1 MKNFL
6 VGLAIGVPTGM
17 LLADHRKGIAE
28 RLRNVIHRDLR
39 GITDTDGG
47 KIAAAVNRIAER
59 ARERA
64 GNRNEGDAWQGGDNL
79 RRARQ

>member
-17 LLADHRKGIAE
+17 LLGDHRKEIVE
-28 RLRNVIHRDLR
+28 HLRQAFSRDLR
-39 GITDTDGG
+39 GVTHTDGG

-59 ARERA
+59 AREGA
-64 GNRNEGDAWQGGDNL
+64 GSRNEGEAWQGGDNL
-79 RRARQ
+79 RRAR